1 MRISDWSSDV
11 CSSDLSGVDY
21 PNIVA
26 FLIVGPN
33 GKFVL
38 QGIVPDK
45 LGRGEELEHQ
55 VNHASIFFAP
65 RKVVSEVEIK
75 DSFASLNRELC
86 NGCSR
91 HIAVSIEDID
101 YSNGCRLE
109 EHTSEIQSLMRLS
122 YAVFCLKKKI

>member
-11 CSSDLSGVDY
+11 CSSDLHNPAPIKESGVDY

-55 VNHASIFFAP
+55 VNNASIFFAP
-65 RKVVSEVEIK
+65 RKVVREVEIK
-75 DSFASLNRELC
+75 DSFASLNRERSEERRV
-86 NGCSR
+86 GKEWVR
-91 HIAVSIEDID
+91 K
-101 YSNGCRLE
+101 CRSGWSPDPTIKTRE
-109 EHTSEIQSLMRLS
+109 
-122 YAVFCLKKKI
+122 

>member
-1 MRISDWSSDV
+1 MILRPPRSTRTDTLFPHTPLFLSVENHNPAPIKE
-11 CSSDLSGVDY
+11 SGVDY

-75 DSFASLNRELC
+75 EDRKSTRLN
-86 NGCSR
+86 SS
-91 HIAVSIEDID
+91 H
-101 YSNGCRLE
+101 
-109 EHTSEIQSLMRLS
+109 
-122 YAVFCLKKKI
+122 

>member
-11 CSSDLSGVDY
+11 CSSDLKESGVDY

-75 DSFASLNRELC
+75 DSFASLR
-86 NGCSR
+86 S
-91 HIAVSIEDID
+91 
-101 YSNGCRLE
+101 E
-109 EHTSEIQSLMRLS
+109 EHASELQSLMRIS
-122 YAVFCLKKKI
+122 YAVFCLKKKKQNEQMINTHDMIC

>member
-11 CSSDLSGVDY
+11 CSSDLNPAPIKESGVDY

-75 DSFASLNRELC
+75 DSFASPIGRASCRER
-86 NGCSR
+86 GC
-91 HIAVSIEDID
+91 
-101 YSNGCRLE
+101 
-109 EHTSEIQSLMRLS
+109 Q
-122 YAVFCLKKKI
+122 

>member
-1 MRISDWSSDV
+1 MCCIVSFCISYLVVIYFFFSSRRRHTRCALV
-11 CSSDLSGVDY
+11 TGVQTCALPISAPIKESGVDY

-91 HIAVSIEDID
+91 HIAV
-101 YSNGCRLE
+101 
-109 EHTSEIQSLMRLS
+109 
-122 YAVFCLKKKI
+122 

>member
-11 CSSDLSGVDY
+11 CSSDLKESGVDY

-45 LGRGEELEHQ
+45 LGRGEELAHQ

-65 RKVVSEVEIK
+65 RKVVSDVEIN

-86 NGCSR
+86 NGGSST
-91 HIAVSIEDID
+91 IAVAIEEI
-101 YSNGCRLE
+101 GRAAGGERVCR
-109 EHTSEIQSLMRLS
+109 S
-122 YAVFCLKKKI
+122 V

>member
-1 MRISDWSSDV
+1 MCFFFFKQKTAYEMRISDWSSDV
-11 CSSDLSGVDY
+11 CSSDLENHNPAPIKESGVDY

-75 DSFASLNRELC
+75 DSFASINRE
-86 NGCSR
+86 R
-91 HIAVSIEDID
+91 
-101 YSNGCRLE
+101 
-109 EHTSEIQSLMRLS
+109 
-122 YAVFCLKKKI
+122 

>member
-1 MRISDWSSDV
+1 MLFFFSSRRRHTRCALV
-11 CSSDLSGVDY
+11 TGVHTCAL
-21 PNIVA
+21 PI

-55 VNHASIFFAP
+55 VNHASIFLAP

-75 DSFASLNRELC
+75 DSFASLNRELRSEERRVGKEC
-86 NGCSR
+86 VSTGSSR
-91 HIAVSIEDID
+91 WWAYI
-101 YSNGCRLE
+101 
-109 EHTSEIQSLMRLS
+109 
-122 YAVFCLKKKI
+122 